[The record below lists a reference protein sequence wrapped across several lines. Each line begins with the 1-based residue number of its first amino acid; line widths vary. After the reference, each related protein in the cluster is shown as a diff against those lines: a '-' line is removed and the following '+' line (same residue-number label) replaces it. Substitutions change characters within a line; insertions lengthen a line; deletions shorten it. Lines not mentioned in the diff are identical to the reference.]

1 MQLTNCS
8 STISDSGS
16 ILECNY
22 SYKYIYAKSGLFA
35 ERYILY
41 IYIREKG
48 IFINLFEDLINRF
61 SNKSIRA

>member
-8 STISDSGS
+8 SIISEVD
-16 ILECNY
+16 L

-48 IFINLFEDLINRF
+48 IFIDLFEDLINRF